1 MQHDVTQ
8 LSTGATLLR
17 VGMPGVKSVTSLLF
31 SNTGSRNE
39 SEKEWGIAHFFEHM
53 VFKGTPNYPDPQTLA
68 AAIDGVGADFNA
80 FTSREYTGYYVK
92 SASEHLKLS
101 LDVLTDMLLQ
111 PLLKQEDLE
120 RERGVIIEELNMY
133 VDNPMH
139 HVANQFEQMLWE
151 GSGLSHDIIGTKE
164 TIQSVHRED
173 FLRFLNKWYGLG
185 NLTVVLAGDERVV
198 MSDTT
203 VELVERLLAKQV
215 EGERVEGKQQTLGVQ
230 AEGFISGRRL
240 LVIERPTEQA
250 HLILGWPGLKRGH
263 SRRHQMALFN
273 NIIGGS
279 MSSRLFTEVREKRGL
294 CYYVH
299 SDSDSYKETGFL
311 GASAGVETKRVQE
324 AIQVIR
330 DEFLEVAT
338 GNKKITQQELERGKS
353 YFAGKLQ
360 LSLESSQAVAQFYG
374 LRQLLEDRIETPE
387 EILAQIQRVT
397 LADLQQL
404 AADLVKPEEL
414 RLAVIG
420 PYKQADFEQ
429 FIQTK

>member
-1 MQHDVTQ
+1 
-8 LSTGATLLR
+8 
-17 VGMPGVKSVTSLLF
+17 MPGVRSVTSLLF

-53 VFKGTPNYPDPQTLA
+53 VFKGTPKYPDPQTLA

-92 SASEHLKLS
+92 SASEHLELS
-101 LDVLTDMLLQ
+101 LDVLTDMLLR
-111 PLLKQEDLE
+111 PLLKQQDLE

-139 HVANQFEQMLWE
+139 HIANQFETMLWE

-164 TIQSVHRED
+164 TIQGVNRDD
-173 FLRFLNKWYGLG
+173 FLRFLHKWYGLG
-185 NLTVVLAGDERVV
+185 NLTLVLAGDESVV
-198 MSDTT
+198 MTDQAVDLAEKMLSKEVEDT
-203 VELVERLLAKQV
+203 
-215 EGERVEGKQQTLGVQ
+215 RVAGKQQAEGVQ
-230 AEGFISGRRL
+230 PEGFISGRRL
-240 LVIERPTEQA
+240 LVVDRPTEQA

-299 SDSDSYKETGFL
+299 SDHDSYKETGFV
-311 GASAGVETKRVQE
+311 GASAGVETKRVHE

-330 DEFLEVAT
+330 DEFLQIAD
-338 GNKKITQQELERGKS
+338 GSKKVTQIELDRGKN
-353 YFAGKLQ
+353 YFAGKLK

-374 LRQLLEDRIETPE
+374 LRQLLEDTVETPE

-397 LADLQQL
+397 LEDLQQL
-404 AADLVKPEEL
+404 AADLIQSSQL

-420 PYKQADFEQ
+420 PYKLADFEQ
-429 FIQTK
+429 YKS